1 MKNRKISISLRLTYI
16 IGFVLY
22 VVSMRGLKEIGDS
35 AWNYGFAASCGCCLF
50 TLATC
55 FLIYIKKNTK

>member
-22 VVSMRGLKEIGDS
+22 VISMRGLKEMGDG

-55 FLIYIKKNTK
+55 LLFYIKRNKK